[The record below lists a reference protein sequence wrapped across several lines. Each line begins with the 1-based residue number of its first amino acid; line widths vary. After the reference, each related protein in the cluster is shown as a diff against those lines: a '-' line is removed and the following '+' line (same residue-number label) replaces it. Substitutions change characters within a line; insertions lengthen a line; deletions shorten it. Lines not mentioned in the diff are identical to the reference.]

1 MRRIGRLCAVGAAI
15 AASWVV
21 PALATA
27 ASATSTPVKPTITTT
42 TASFTIPAGTPQAWV
57 IRLWSLPQPSA
68 LEGQTFGTS
77 GTISVNVPATQ
88 NCEFQ
93 VDVKVAP
100 AGTTN
105 PNLFKW
111 YSGLTATVPDC
122 GPHCPGGNP
131 HITWRFPAGT
141 SAHTPPSI
149 TNTTASFTIPSG
161 TAQAWVIRLWSM
173 PQPST
178 LEGQAFG
185 TSGTLTLNV
194 PLTSTCQ
201 FQVDVKVAPV
211 GTTNPNLFKWY
222 SGVVAT
228 V

>member
-1 MRRIGRLCAVGAAI
+1 MRRIGRLAAAGTAVAAT
-15 AASWVV
+15 WVV
-21 PALATA
+21 PALVCS
-27 ASATSTPVKPTITTT
+27 ASATAIPVKPTISTSA
-42 TASFTIPAGTPQAWV
+42 ASFNIPSGPSQAWV
-57 IRLWSLPQPSA
+57 IRLWSLPQPST

-77 GTISVNVPATQ
+77 GTISVKVPATQ
-88 NCEFQ
+88 NCSFQ

-111 YSGLTATVPDC
+111 YSGLTATVPGC
-122 GPHCPGGNP
+122 GPHCPGGSP
-131 HITWRFPAGT
+131 HITWRSLPG
-141 SAHTPPSI
+141 SHTPPTISNI
-149 TNTTASFTIPSG
+149 QAAFTIPSG
-161 TAQAWVIRLWSM
+161 PAQAWVLRLWSM

-178 LEGQAFG
+178 LEGQVFG

-194 PLTSTCQ
+194 PLTKTCQ

-222 SGVVAT
+222 SGVTAT